1 MLHVTLNL
9 IKIDKDTSMTYTY
22 EVWNMKYFEWDENKR
37 KHNLEKH
44 GIDFI
49 DAIEIFKDTNRIEFE
64 NSKNAETRTQTIGM
78 TQNVVLF
85 LVYTSR
91 GSKKRIISVRRASKN
106 ERKAYD
112 EA

>member
-1 MLHVTLNL
+1 M
-9 IKIDKDTSMTYTY
+9 KD
-22 EVWNMKYFEWDENKR
+22 FEWDENKR
-37 KHNLEKH
+37 EYNLEKH

-49 DAIEIFKDTNRIEFE
+49 DAIAIFDDPDRIEFE
-64 NSKNAETRTQTIGM
+64 NNRKGETRCQTIGM
-78 TQNVVLF
+78 VHDIVLF

-91 GSKKRIISVRRASKN
+91 GRKKRIISVRRASKN

>member
-1 MLHVTLNL
+1 
-9 IKIDKDTSMTYTY
+9 
-22 EVWNMKYFEWDENKR
+22 MKVFEWDENKR
-37 KHNLEKH
+37 EYNLEKH

-49 DAIEIFKDTNRIEFE
+49 DAIAIFDDPDRIEFE
-64 NSKNAETRTQTIGM
+64 NNRKGETRFQTIGM
-78 TQNVVLF
+78 VHDIVLF

-91 GSKKRIISVRRASKN
+91 GRKKRIISVRRASKN

>member
-1 MLHVTLNL
+1 
-9 IKIDKDTSMTYTY
+9 
-22 EVWNMKYFEWDENKR
+22 MKNFEWDESKR
-37 KHNLEKH
+37 KYNLDKH

-49 DAIEIFKDTNRIEFE
+49 DIIELFDDPNRIEFE
-64 NSKNAETRTQTIGM
+64 NTRNGEKRFQTIGM
-78 TQNVVLF
+78 VNDVVLF

-106 ERKAYD
+106 ERKAYE